1 MFLRKKGGTSGN
13 SLEWQIRN
21 TFNAHFLTLETTQ
34 GGIPKSEKTGLS
46 NEGEGGPL
54 YAEKG
59 REGKNRFIKGRGK
72 FLAKSM
78 VIHRP

>member
-1 MFLRKKGGTSGN
+1 MSITKGAM
-13 SLEWQIRN
+13 LVKN

-59 REGKNRFIKGRGK
+59 REGKRREGKGRTGLSK
-72 FLAKSM
+72 EGESS
-78 VIHRP
+78 